1 MTAVNVTVVRDT
13 KWLTLEVCRE
23 FQRGTC
29 SRADADCKFAHPSTV
44 CHVENGR
51 VVACFDSLK
60 VSLIS
65 MWIIINLNMS
75 ISVFFLNDYFEID
88 KVNNSMIA
96 VSFVCFLRQGIDFVF
111 VELNQTKVHP
121 IKVKLQT
128 CHTSL
133 CTL

>member
-29 SRADADCKFAHPSTV
+29 SRADADCKFAHPPRV

-60 VSLIS
+60 CDKEKTLKFMQWLILQLTTS
-65 MWIIINLNMS
+65 RWMNQII
-75 ISVFFLNDYFEID
+75 
-88 KVNNSMIA
+88 K
-96 VSFVCFLRQGIDFVF
+96 
-111 VELNQTKVHP
+111 
-121 IKVKLQT
+121 
-128 CHTSL
+128 
-133 CTL
+133 